1 MKTIILPGYSLSNKD
16 WAKDIQGYLVNEGME
31 VFVHNWDHWITEKSM
46 SIPTERQ
53 KISQEVDDQK
63 VNFIAKSVGTRVLGI
78 MLDDII
84 HNVNKIILCGIPT
97 AGKGK
102 NAQKNYESY
111 SHFNPA
117 NLLVLQ
123 NESDPFAAFDK
134 IANFMKFINPEIIVR
149 KMPRSDHNYPFPQ
162 EFAEF
167 LS

>member
-16 WAKDIQGYLVNEGME
+16 WAKDIQGYLTNEGIE
-31 VFVHNWDHWITEKSM
+31 AFVHNWEHWVTEKSM
-46 SIPTERQ
+46 SIPTERE
-53 KISQEVDDQK
+53 KILQEVDDQK

-97 AGKGK
+97 TGKGK

-111 SHFNPA
+111 SHVKPA
-117 NLLVLQ
+117 NLIVFQ
-123 NESDPFAAFDK
+123 NENDPFASFVK
-134 IANFMKFINPEIIVR
+134 TVNFMQFINPEISVK
-149 KMPRSDHNYPFPQ
+149 KMPRSDHSYPYPQ
-162 EFAEF
+162 EFTEF